1 MNSQLTLSRNQ
12 LIPAGIS
19 ETQLDYIMVDGSGSM
34 MDQWWDTIDA
44 LDAYRD
50 TLIADPVCAKG
61 YGVCTVFSSGDDM
74 DMIQRN
80 GPLAAW
86 PRLGDAN
93 EPLGSVF
100 NGTALYDAINLAC
113 RNTAK
118 LVGQV
123 IGSEPNPN
131 KRVALTIATDGEER
145 DSRYTDLTQA
155 KALLNW
161 AKAQG
166 WQVTLIGCDWN
177 SKKLA
182 DLLGLQP
189 AQSIGVAK
197 AHLSEAAKSLAAK
210 RTQFARNGAP
220 MHWSEDEQQQ
230 FGGYLAAK

>member
-1 MNSQLTLSRNQ
+1 MTQQLTLSRNQ
-12 LIPAGIS
+12 LIPANIT

-80 GPLAAW
+80 GPIAAW
-86 PRLGDAN
+86 PRLGDAK

-100 NGTALYDAINLAC
+100 HGTALYDAINLAC

-118 LVGQV
+118 LVGDLDAT
-123 IGSEPNPN
+123 

-145 DSRYTDLTQA
+145 DSQYTDLTQA

-166 WQVTLIGCDWN
+166 WQVTLIGCNWN
-177 SKKLA
+177 SKRLA

-197 AHLSEAAKSLAAK
+197 AHLSEAAKALAAK

-230 FGGYLAAK
+230 FGGYLTAK